1 MWRTPPGS
9 QCGHQEPSFPK
20 AMGTSQMQSKIKKG
34 RKKFKQ
40 RKIQQTLQI
49 RKSQIIWNKVG
60 IQFSAREIGNK
71 IAHATKKT
79 SSKNR

>member
-40 RKIQQTLQI
+40 KKNPTDTA
-49 RKSQIIWNKVG
+49 NK
-60 IQFSAREIGNK
+60 
-71 IAHATKKT
+71 KKP
-79 SSKNR
+79 NNME